1 MSLVRV
7 FLDANVLFNA
17 VYSAEGRA
25 AVLLTLAEFGR
36 CELFTSPHAL
46 TEARRNLEL
55 KRPEGTRRLED
66 EVLPRVG
73 LVPEA
78 GPEAVRAGLER
89 GLPQKDAPI
98 LGAAMQAGVDILV
111 TDDARHFKHLFGKS
125 ADGVE
130 VLTSRA
136 ALDRLL

>member
-17 VYSAEGRA
+17 AYGAEGRA
-25 AVLLTLAEFGR
+25 AVLLTLVEIGR

-55 KRPEGTRRLED
+55 KRPEGTSRLED
-66 EVLPRVG
+66 KVLPLVG

-89 GLPQKDAPI
+89 SLPQKDAPYS
-98 LGAAMQAGVDILV
+98 
-111 TDDARHFKHLFGKS
+111 ARRYR
-125 ADGVE
+125 
-130 VLTSRA
+130 RA
-136 ALDRLL
+136 WTYW